1 VLDGFK
7 TGINKEFS
15 RMASGIK
22 GVWAVD
28 IGDNAIKALR
38 LSRGE
43 KSLEVIGFDYIEH
56 SKILSGEGVTE
67 GERADIISET
77 IHKLAEN
84 NEFGNDEVA
93 ISIAGHNSF
102 ARFVKLPPV
111 EKKIIPKII
120 PQEAIQQIPFD
131 INEVEWDWQI
141 MESSDSPDVMLG
153 IFAIKKEVINS
164 VIELF
169 TSPNIEVTC
178 VQISPL
184 ALYNYAMYDRQDVK
198 VSDEKPTIIVDVGTE
213 NTTLVVCTKSGVWQ
227 RSIRIGGNAFT
238 ESIAEAFKLR
248 FQKAEKLKRTAP
260 TSKYI
265 RQIFTAM
272 RPVFT
277 DLGSEIQRSLG
288 FYSSSGPG
296 RDKGF
301 SKLIAL
307 GGGMK
312 LQGLAKYLQQTLSIA
327 VIKPESFERLVM
339 SSEVSSAKFHEN
351 ISDFSVVYGLALQLL
366 GEATI
371 KCNLLPRRIARTMS
385 WRRKGKVFTIAASIL
400 LLVSILSFARAS
412 HEKSK
417 YARGERAR
425 GAIRSAISS
434 AQSAINNLKTEMGK
448 DAVLENKIQ
457 NEMEYFRCRD
467 VVPLLNEAIISSL
480 PNEHH
485 NPEQAQLYEAFSS
498 GNVDKVVSYVRDTR
512 KQLFVTSVTVDYSQN
527 LAGASFEQ
535 IKRATGTQSQS
546 TRKSTGMMD
555 RMARM
560 ALRGRFARFPGRMP
574 SAGGRQFDPMMGRPS
589 VTTPSDKDKAATGK
603 DGPGFLVII
612 EGYSPY
618 KNIDELLDPSGVG
631 NDKSKWGLVTRFE
644 NLSKIIPDIPFELFE
659 KNNVTHFKCE
669 TGEVEIGLS
678 DMPAG
683 IGLEKEIE
691 RAPAEE
697 KTTTR
702 IRTPGYGFGGLEDRL
717 YVEKVLVDPMTDEE
731 ISKTFDLI
739 TQEDIEAD
747 PGLSELDLGK
757 KRYTDFGQ
765 PKYLVRDHWFRLKVK
780 FLWKGAAKPEKKS
793 GPSVITYRKG

>member
-1 VLDGFK
+1 
-7 TGINKEFS
+7 
-15 RMASGIK
+15 MASA
-22 GVWAVD
+22 WAID
-28 IGDNAIKALR
+28 IGTNSLKAVR
-38 LSRGE
+38 LSHGA
-43 KSLEVIGFDYIEH
+43 KGYEVVGFDYIEH
-56 SKILSGEGVTE
+56 SKIVSG
-67 GERADIISET
+67 GEVSEDERREIIDET
-77 IHKLAEN
+77 LNTFLERNDLGK
-84 NEFGNDEVA
+84 DEVA
-93 ISIAGHNSF
+93 ICIAGHNSF
-102 ARFVKLPPV
+102 ARFIKLPPV
-111 EKKIIPKII
+111 EKKRIPEIV
-120 PQEAIQQIPFD
+120 QFEAVQQIPFD
-131 INEVEWDWQI
+131 INEVEWDWQL
-141 MESSDSPDVMLG
+141 MGDSDSTDMEVGL
-153 IFAIKKEVINS
+153 FAIKNELISEVMDH
-164 VIELF
+164 F
-169 TSPNIEVTC
+169 TRKNIKVTC
-178 VQISPL
+178 VQISPM
-184 ALYNYAMYDRQDVK
+184 ALYNFYLYDQK
-198 VSDEKPTIIVDVGTE
+198 VSEKGTVIIDMGAE
-213 NTTLVVCTKSGVWQ
+213 NTTLVVCTKNMVWQ
-227 RSIRIGGNAFT
+227 RSIRIGGNSFT
-238 ESIAEAFKLR
+238 EAISEAFKMR
-248 FQKAEKLKRTAP
+248 FAKAEKLKRSAP
-260 TSKYI
+260 MSKYV

-272 RPVFT
+272 KPVFT

-288 FYSSSGPG
+288 FYSSSGTG
-296 RDKGF
+296 REGGF
-301 SKLIAL
+301 SKVIAL

-697 KTTTR
+697 KTITR